1 LRFWAI
7 ISLRW
12 NPGILQGFLKT
23 PELENRVFYG
33 VLGVIFQILAGF
45 TVYADW
51 RYVLMNIWWIP
62 KRVMRGG
69 GPGKKISIF

>member
-1 LRFWAI
+1 MGSFMRFWGI

-45 TVYADW
+45 PVYAD
-51 RYVLMNIWWIP
+51 
-62 KRVMRGG
+62 
-69 GPGKKISIF
+69 